1 MNKIYRLVWNPSLRI
16 WVAVSEFAKAK
27 GKGKTSRR
35 SVAAAG
41 LIGALAIMPLQNA
54 NAYYIDGSS
63 TNNGD
68 DDSVA
73 IGTNAY
79 TGMTGVIQ
87 TGTISTG
94 NTSIDDKPLSNVAI
108 GESASAI
115 SGGIAM
121 GDHATVAALT
131 GATDTA
137 DAGIAIGSYATS
149 RGQGATAIGAAS
161 LAVGTNALALGTG
174 SEADNVGDIAIG
186 NAAHAS
192 VVSDIGVSG
201 TEYNIA
207 IGNKSQASGGQTV
220 ALGNGTKATGK
231 QSVAIGSASSATS
244 EQSIS
249 IGTSSSATANQ
260 STALGYNA
268 RANASGSTAIGISA
282 ETKGDNAFALGN
294 GSQAQSADSIAF
306 GNNAISSAAKSVAL
320 GTDSKSSG
328 INSLALGTNANAVAN
343 NSVALGSNSVANTAV
358 GTASYEING
367 TTYNF
372 AGIDPFATVSVGKT
386 GNERTITNVGAG
398 RISATSTDAI
408 NGSQLYA
415 TDEAIDALAD
425 QAVKYDTNTDGSI
438 NYNSVTLGGDTYN
451 SATQSGGTTITNV
464 ARGVDDSDA
473 VNMSQLNETNAD
485 VDDINTVITDIAGDT
500 SATYTDANG
509 TGIRYVRTN
518 EEGLTEADS
527 YATGQGSTAVGYN
540 ATSAGV
546 NSLAL
551 GNGAQANN
559 DGDIALG
566 ADSTTEAAVGTSSV
580 TINGTEYAFAGTSPT
595 STVSIGSAGN
605 ERTITNVAAGQLS
618 ETSTDAVNGSQLN
631 ATNQALEDI
640 SVDVSGLDDIAVKYD
655 TNTDGSINYNSVTL
669 GGDTYN
675 SATQSG
681 GTTITNVAR
690 GVDDSDAVN
699 MSQLNETNAD
709 VTDINTV
716 ITDIA
721 GDTSATYT
729 DANGTGIRY
738 VRTNEEGLTEADSY
752 ATGQGSTA
760 VGYNAT
766 SAGVNSLA
774 LGNGAQA
781 NNDGD
786 IALGADSTTEAAV
799 GTSGVTIRGTD
810 YTFAGTSPTST
821 VSVGSAGNERTITN
835 VAAGQLS
842 ETSTDAINGSQLY
855 ATNQALENLDL
866 SIGTLD
872 GAAVKYDTNA
882 DGSVNYNS
890 ITLGGDEY
898 DSDTKTG
905 GTTITNVAWGV
916 NDSDAVNVQQLN
928 AATSSIYNSGSKYFH
943 ANSEKADSAA
953 NGTDSVAVGPNAQAN
968 GESSIAMG
976 NDAVATGTSSTAI
989 GQDALS
995 VGNDSVAMGTGAV
1008 ASNDGDVALGAGSTT
1023 GEAVATT
1030 GTTIRGQDYTF
1041 AGTTPTSTV
1050 SVGSEGNER
1059 TITNVAAGQISAT
1072 STDAINGSQLYAT
1085 NQALENLTINI
1096 DTLDNTGVKY
1106 DVNEDGSINYGKI
1119 TVGGETYDESTHTG
1133 GTIISNVADGVN
1145 ASDAVNKSQLD
1156 TVNQSVTNIA
1166 EGTDGMFQVN
1176 NTSNLSKP
1184 SVTGND
1190 AVAGGAGS
1198 VASATNSTAIGTSA
1212 TASHE
1217 NSVALGANSVTDR
1230 ENSVSVGYSGGER
1243 QITNVAAGTADTD
1256 AVNVSQLKQTYQ
1268 YTNNKF
1274 NDLKN
1279 MIDDQDDKLSA
1290 GIAGAMAMASLP
1302 QPYSAGASMFSMG
1315 AGGYGGES
1323 ALAFGVS
1330 TVSDNGKWVTKMSG
1344 TTNSQGD
1351 IGAAVGIGYQW

>member
-27 GKGKTSRR
+27 GKGRTGRR
-35 SVAAAG
+35 RLATAG
-41 LIGALAIMPLQNA
+41 LIGTLALIPPQNA
-54 NAYYIDGSS
+54 NAYSVGGSS
-63 TNNGD
+63 NDGD
-68 DDSVA
+68 EDSVA

-79 TGMTGVIQ
+79 TGMAGVIE

-131 GATDTA
+131 DATETA
-137 DAGIAIGSYATS
+137 NSGMAIGNYATS

-174 SEADNVGDIAIG
+174 SEADNIGDIAIG

-207 IGNKSQASGGQTV
+207 IGNKSQASGGQTI

-244 EQSIS
+244 EESIA
-249 IGTSSSATANQ
+249 IGTSSSATAEQ

-282 ETKGDNAFALGN
+282 ETKGANAFALGN
-294 GSQAQSADSIAF
+294 GAQAQAADSTAIG
-306 GNNAISSAAKSVAL
+306 GNAVSSGTKSVAL
-320 GTDSKSSG
+320 GTDSKAAG
-328 INSLALGTNANAVAN
+328 VNSLALGTNANAVGN
-343 NSVALGSNSVANTAV
+343 NSVALGSNSVANTPV
-358 GTASYEING
+358 GTTSYEING
-367 TTYNF
+367 TIYKF
-372 AGIDPFATVSVGKT
+372 AGTDPFATVSVGKA
-386 GNERTITNVGAG
+386 GNERTITNVAAG

-415 TDEAIDALAD
+415 TDQAIDTLAD

-438 NYNSVTLGGDTYN
+438 NYNSVTLGGDSYN

-464 ARGVDDSDA
+464 ARGVEDSDA

-485 VDDINTVITDIAGDT
+485 VADINAVITDIAGDT
-500 SATYTDANG
+500 SDAYTEANG

-518 EEGLTEADS
+518 EEGLTAADA
-527 YATGQGSTAVGYN
+527 YANGKGSTAVGYN
-540 ATSAGV
+540 ATSTGV

-551 GNGAQANN
+551 GNGAQANH
-559 DGDIALG
+559 DGDVALG
-566 ADSTTEAAVGTSSV
+566 ADSTTDTVIGTSGV
-580 TINGTEYAFAGTSPT
+580 TIRGIDYTFAGTNPT
-595 STVSIGSAGN
+595 STVSIGSAGH
-605 ERTITNVAAGQLS
+605 ERTLTNVAAGQLS
-618 ETSTDAVNGSQLN
+618 ATSTDAINGSQLY
-631 ATNQALEDI
+631 ATNQAIEDI
-640 SVDVSGLDDIAVKYD
+640 SIDISGLDDIAVKYD

-669 GGDTYN
+669 GGDTYD

-690 GVDDSDAVN
+690 GVEDSDAVN

-709 VTDINTV
+709 VADINAV

-721 GDTSATYT
+721 GDTSDAYT
-729 DANGTGIRY
+729 EANGTGIRY
-738 VRTNEEGLTEADSY
+738 VRTNEEGLTAADAY
-752 ATGQGSTA
+752 ANGKGSTA

-766 SAGVNSLA
+766 STGVNSLA

-781 NNDGD
+781 NHDGD
-786 IALGADSTTEAAV
+786 VALGADSTTDTV
-799 GTSGVTIRGTD
+799 IGTSGVTIRGID
-810 YTFAGTSPTST
+810 YTFAGTNPTST
-821 VSVGSAGNERTITN
+821 VSIGSAGHERTLTN

-842 ETSTDAINGSQLY
+842 ATSTDAINGSQLY

-866 SIGTLD
+866 NIGTLD
-872 GAAVKYDTNA
+872 NTAVKYDTNA

-890 ITLGGDEY
+890 VTLGGEKY
-898 DSDTKTG
+898 DSETKTG

-928 AATSSIYNSGSKYFH
+928 EATSTIYNSGSKYFH

-953 NGTDSVAVGPNAQAN
+953 NGTDSIAVGPNAQAN
-968 GESSIAMG
+968 GDRSIAMG
-976 NDAVATGTSSTAI
+976 DEAVATGTGSTAI
-989 GQDALS
+989 GQDAQS
-995 VGNDSVAMGTGAV
+995 VGNDSVAMGTGAI
-1008 ASNDGDVALGAGSTT
+1008 ANNDGDVALGAGSTT
-1023 GEAVATT
+1023 EEAVATT

-1085 NQALENLTINI
+1085 NQALENLTLNI

-1106 DVNEDGSINYGKI
+1106 DVNEDGSINYNKV
-1119 TVGGETYDESTHTG
+1119 TVGGDTYDESTHTG
-1133 GTIISNVADGVN
+1133 GTTISNVADGVN

-1156 TVNQSVTNIA
+1156 TVNQSVINIA
-1166 EGTDGMFQVN
+1166 EGKDGMFQVN

-1184 SVTGND
+1184 TVTGND

-1268 YTNNKF
+1268 YTDNKF

-1302 QPYSAGASMFSMG
+1302 QPYTAGASMFSMG

-1351 IGAAVGIGYQW
+1351 VGAALGVGYQW